1 MPPVVPP
8 FLVGLI
14 VAPLAK
20 RIAKP
25 LLRGIVKTSIGL
37 VVEVKKVAH
46 EASEGI
52 QDLAAEVTAE
62 MSGSDVAVDPADSA
76 DSGNGKAGKARNGA
90 PAPVPAT
97 VGSGAKSG

>member
-1 MPPVVPP
+1 MPPVIPP

-25 LLRGIVKTSIGL
+25 LLRGIVKTSVGL
-37 VVEVKKVAH
+37 VVEVKKVAQ
-46 EASEGI
+46 EAGEGL

-62 MSGSDVAVDPADSA
+62 MGGTDLAHDTSGGIRSAKPRPAT
-76 DSGNGKAGKARNGA
+76 
-90 PAPVPAT
+90 PVPA
-97 VGSGAKSG
+97 GSGSK